1 MPMIVRAIGKSRD
14 NRTDT
19 SGHIALREMLARL
32 SPLAKISP
40 KAITLINEL
49 TAG

>member
-1 MPMIVRAIGKSRD
+1 MPITVSAIGKSRGS
-14 NRTDT
+14 RIDT